1 MLARFRE
8 SALRLN
14 ILENSYDEFKSE
26 KHFVENSRIE
36 EISIS
41 KVTVPD

>member
-1 MLARFRE
+1 MLARFCE

-26 KHFVENSRIE
+26 KLFVENR
-36 EISIS
+36 
-41 KVTVPD
+41 KNKYF